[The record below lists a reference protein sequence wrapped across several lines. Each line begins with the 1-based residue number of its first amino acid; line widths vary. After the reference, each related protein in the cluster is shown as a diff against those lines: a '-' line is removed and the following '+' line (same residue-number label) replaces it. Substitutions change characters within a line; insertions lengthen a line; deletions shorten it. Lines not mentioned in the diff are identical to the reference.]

1 MALET
6 EQIIDP
12 ARTRAARV
20 LVGAARSLDELAAIL
35 NGPAVAALPL
45 SELAALP
52 TYGGERPRFIGC
64 VSCDATRL
72 LLVNAQ
78 GEEADPFV
86 IRFRSEVALPGR
98 R

>member
-1 MALET
+1 MTVET
-6 EQIIDP
+6 EQLIDP
-12 ARTRAARV
+12 ERTRAVRAM
-20 LVGAARSLDELAAIL
+20 VGAARSLDELAAVL

-45 SELAALP
+45 ADLASLP
-52 TYGGERPRFIGC
+52 TYGGERPRFVGC

-78 GEEADPFV
+78 GEHADPFM
-86 IRFRSEVALPGR
+86 IRLRSEVALPGR